1 MLNWIHM
8 KQTKYSLNLAEKEE
22 FLRRANQTYTEMKQD
37 AQEWREYQEELA
49 LWDIT
54 LADGLDED

>member
-1 MLNWIHM
+1 M